1 MTWFCKWNKIEW
13 NEGMKF
19 KKQKDKWLV
28 GEKYVIWK
36 NGFV

>member
-1 MTWFCKWNKIEW
+1 
-13 NEGMKF
+13 MKF